1 MSIIAD
7 LIVLAVVLLFIYIF
21 VALLIR
27 DAKNKKLKA
36 AIHNDGVAVS
46 GTITNV
52 RSRSGGNSGF
62 INISVDFN
70 YVSENGESLAGQ
82 GDIVIDITRIQN
94 FQPGNTLPLRYLR
107 QQPQRVLV
115 DLPNPMLKRS

>member
-1 MSIIAD
+1 MSIITD
-7 LIVLAVVLLFIYIF
+7 LIVLAVALLFIYIF
-21 VALLIR
+21 VSLLIR

-36 AIHNDGVAVS
+36 AINNDGVAVL
-46 GTITNV
+46 GTITNL

-70 YVSENGESLAGQ
+70 HVSEKGESLAGQ
-82 GDIVIDITRIQN
+82 SDIVIDITRIQY

>member
-1 MSIIAD
+1 MSVFTNV
-7 LIVLAVVLLFIYIF
+7 IVLAVVLLFIYIF
-21 VALLIR
+21 ASLLIR

-70 YVSENGESLAGQ
+70 YVNEKGELLTGQ
-82 GDIVIDITRIQN
+82 RDDITRIQN
-94 FQPGNTLPLRYLR
+94 FQPGKPIPLRYLR
-107 QQPQRVLV
+107 LDPQQVLV
-115 DLPNPMLKRS
+115 DLPNPLLTRS

>member
-36 AIHNDGVAVS
+36 AINNDGVAVL
-46 GTITNV
+46 GTITGL

-70 YVSENGESLAGQ
+70 YVSENGEALAGQ